1 MINFLKGRLNSIGF
15 ACKGIWKLIASE
27 KNMWV
32 HLIATI
38 GVVVAAI
45 MLSTS
50 RADWLLLIIAI
61 ALVWI
66 CEAFNTAI
74 EKLCNLYSTECNKR
88 IADIKDISAGAV
100 LIAAVFAAIIGCYVF
115 IPHFFR

>member
-1 MINFLKGRLNSIGF
+1 M
-15 ACKGIWKLIASE
+15 
-27 KNMWV
+27 V
-32 HLIATI
+32 HLAAT
-38 GVVVAAI
+38 VMVAI
-45 MLSTS
+45 SGLCFPLSKH
-50 RADWLLLIIAI
+50 DWLLLAIAV

-74 EKLCNLYSTECNKR
+74 EKLCNLFSTEYDKR

-100 LIAAVFAAIIGCYVF
+100 LIAAVLAAIIGCYVF